1 MGGQIPMSNTKQITV
16 RLPAHVYAAAAAAA
30 QADRRKLASWC
41 AIKIEEASGAGH
53 ILSASSGKGDR
64 DAAISGQPDSQRV
77 DSQRVDSQRADPQR
91 ADPSDAE
98 RRFPK
103 PKATGSNP
111 VGVIGR
117 TADR

>member
-1 MGGQIPMSNTKQITV
+1 MSNTKQITV

-64 DAAISGQPDSQRV
+64 DAAISGQPDPQRV
-77 DSQRVDSQRADPQR
+77 DSQRVDSRR
-91 ADPSDAE
+91 GDPSDAG

-117 TADR
+117 AADR